1 MQTGDHGGPI
11 FVYPFSATALT
22 TNPQDLWCV
31 TAPSN
36 SRLAVREIRFGQYS
50 DPGDA
55 QAEMLSI
62 TFMSGSTAGSTG
74 AGTAI
79 TGLNINR
86 YSTAVVPAASATVNG
101 PSTSLSSTASA
112 TVIFADTFNVMGGFR
127 YYPVPAERYIIGMSQ
142 RFVVRM
148 TAPNDALTVNGTLM
162 LQEIGQTPQ

>member
-11 FVYPFSATALT
+11 FTYPFSATALT
-22 TNPQDLWCV
+22 TNTQDLWCV

-36 SRLAVREIRFGQYS
+36 SRLAVREIVFGQYS
-50 DPGDA
+50 DAGDA

-62 TFMSGSTAGSTG
+62 TFLTGSTAGSSA

-79 TGLNINR
+79 TGLNLNR
-86 YSTAVVPAASATVNG
+86 YSTASTPAANASVIG
-101 PSTSLSSTASA
+101 PSTSLASTASA
-112 TVIFADTFNVMGGFR
+112 TVIRAETFNVAAGYR
-127 YYPVPAERYIIGMSQ
+127 YYPVPAERPIIGLSQ
-142 RFVVRM
+142 RFVIRM